1 MSARCCET
9 RGGFTLIELL
19 LAMTILTVIMGI
31 VYGSF
36 STVMQATEDVRVA
49 AEELRLREFLTRAL
63 ERNLQQCYPDW
74 RPGAAALEPN
84 QFENVD
90 GVDEVQRD
98 RESVTVAEDEIV
110 VRYWL
115 QGKDADGTGGPADS
129 ITFSSSAPLMGHTAL
144 PGIFKQVTIEVQ
156 SEGEADGA
164 DAFAASEEAVVR
176 NTLVLTETPVIE
188 GVTEN
193 SGDATNEIN
202 GFKAAEDMADE
213 VEFGSPGWRVPMQSM
228 NIQYFDGEE
237 WVDEWDS
244 LSTLR
249 LPWSVWFK
257 INFARPAEEREGE
270 SYAGID
276 LLEDPDFELVVTL
289 PGGAGINTEPPTYDG
304 DPNDPNREQTQ
315 KKGQTQTTKVGGGL
329 R

>member
-1 MSARCCET
+1 MSVQHRGT

-49 AEELRLREFLTRAL
+49 AEELRLREFLTRSL

-84 QFENVD
+84 LFGNVEGLED
-90 GVDEVQRD
+90 TQQD
-98 RESVTVAEDEIV
+98 RESLTGDEDEII

-115 QGKDADGTGGPADS
+115 QGKDADGPGGPADS
-129 ITFSSSAPLMGHTAL
+129 ITYSSSAPLMGHTAL

-156 SEGEADGA
+156 SEGESDGA
-164 DAFAASEEAVVR
+164 DAFAASGEAAIR

-193 SGDATNEIN
+193 NGDATNEIN
-202 GFKAAEDMADE
+202 GFKAAEDMADA
-213 VEFGSPGWRVPMQSM
+213 VEFGSPGWRVPVQSM

-257 INFARPAEEREGE
+257 INFARPQEEREGE

-276 LLEDPDFELVVTL
+276 PLEDPDFELVVTL
-289 PGGAGINTEPPTYDG
+289 PGGAGINTEPPTYGG
-304 DPNDPNREQTQ
+304 DPNDPNRGQTQ
-315 KKGQTQTTKVGGGL
+315 QNGQTQTTKTGG
-329 R
+329 RSR